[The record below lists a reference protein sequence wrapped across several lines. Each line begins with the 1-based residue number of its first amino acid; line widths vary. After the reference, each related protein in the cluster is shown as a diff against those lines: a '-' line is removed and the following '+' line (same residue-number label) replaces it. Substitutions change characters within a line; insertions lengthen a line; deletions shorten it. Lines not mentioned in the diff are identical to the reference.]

1 MSDLSQRI
9 SANEVDF
16 SAIREAMANLSP
28 VSNVAPNDPIEPHR
42 VFMPDAHRA
51 VLDLG
56 RQLVVG
62 NRGMGKSFWTHA
74 LINPATRSKLA
85 EAYGTPQLLKVFPI
99 LGYNAS
105 DAVSLSGPT
114 PTRGAITEAI
124 RQGRD
129 PKNIWRAVVLN
140 SVRFLADGKSTP
152 NLDDT
157 LSQLQANER
166 AYEAEMSSLDEALSN
181 KNAFA
186 LILFDALDRL
196 DDDNWDRI
204 RELSRALFQLALSIR
219 SFRAIRLKIFIRPD
233 QFAAKQQF
241 SFSDSSKITNDVVDL
256 RWTHEDLYRLLF
268 FELLQSAS
276 AASNLRALAK
286 ISDSEPAL
294 AMSGKRVAVSEAHIR
309 TLVEKLAGEF
319 MGSNRR
325 RGFVYSWVPLHL
337 SDAEQSCS
345 PRAFLNAWRS
355 AAMHSPAPMLQVVDH
370 HGLNEG
376 VRSASTLRLNELEED
391 YPWIVH
397 ALDALKGRRVPMSRE
412 DFIEAWNTHRV
423 IEKIR
428 NSEQTQGRLAPI
440 GNDERGDDPEALIAV
455 MKAIAVIEVRGNGKI
470 NVPDIFRTAAG
481 ILRTGGV
488 AVPKRR

>member
-1 MSDLSQRI
+1 
-9 SANEVDF
+9 
-16 SAIREAMANLSP
+16 MANLSP
-28 VSNVAPNDPIEPHR
+28 VSNVAPNEPIEPHR

-74 LINPATRSKLA
+74 IMNQETRSNLA
-85 EAYGTPQLLKVFPI
+85 DVYGIQQLLKVLPI

-105 DAVSLSGPT
+105 DSVSSSGPT
-114 PTRGAITEAI
+114 PTRGAITAAI
-124 RQGRD
+124 KRGHD
-129 PKNIWRAVVLN
+129 PKTIWRAVILD
-140 SVRFLADGKSTP
+140 SVRFVAHKQLPLS
-152 NLDDT
+152 LDET
-157 LSQLQANER
+157 ISRLQDNEQ
-166 AYEAEMSSLDEALSN
+166 AYEAEMSILDEALLN
-181 KNAFA
+181 KNIFA
-186 LILFDALDRL
+186 LVLFDALDRL

-256 RWTHEDLYRLLF
+256 RWTREDLYRLLF
-268 FELLQSAS
+268 FELLQSPS
-276 AASNLRALAK
+276 AASNLRTLAK
-286 ISDSEPAL
+286 ISDSESAL
-294 AMSGKRVAVSEAHIR
+294 AIGGKRVTVSEAHIR

-355 AAMHSPAPMLQVVDH
+355 AAIHSPAPTLQAVDH

-397 ALDALKGRRVPMSRE
+397 ALDALKGRRVPMLRQ
-412 DFIEAWNTHRV
+412 DFVEAWRAHSV

-428 NSEQTQGRLAPI
+428 ESEQTQGRLAPI
-440 GNDERGDDPEALIAV
+440 GNDERSDDPEALIAV